1 MAEENHR
8 FCHDAMNCP
17 YEVIIVGHTQD
28 YARQASSALFDEL
41 DQMEQRLSRFID
53 HSDIGRIR
61 SLNPGESTC
70 VSPDTMDCLLAALW
84 VHRETAGA
92 FDVSLGQGLQ
102 HVMPDPGRMTVTL
115 SSSYDGP
122 VFDLDDA
129 DKEWGMKLDLG
140 GIGKGHALDRMID
153 MLGEWGIENAL
164 VSAGGST
171 VLSVGRNGAEE
182 WAIGINGQAVPFSG
196 LAVSS
201 SGKDV
206 LGEHVLDPNAGRPA
220 AGNGRA
226 WAICPSATV
235 ADALSTAFMV
245 MDTTAVADLCAAH
258 EGIRG
263 YVVTP
268 DGEFLAFS

>member
-182 WAIGINGQAVPFSG
+182 WAIG
-196 LAVSS
+196 
-201 SGKDV
+201 
-206 LGEHVLDPNAGRPA
+206 
-220 AGNGRA
+220 
-226 WAICPSATV
+226 
-235 ADALSTAFMV
+235 
-245 MDTTAVADLCAAH
+245 
-258 EGIRG
+258 
-263 YVVTP
+263 
-268 DGEFLAFS
+268 